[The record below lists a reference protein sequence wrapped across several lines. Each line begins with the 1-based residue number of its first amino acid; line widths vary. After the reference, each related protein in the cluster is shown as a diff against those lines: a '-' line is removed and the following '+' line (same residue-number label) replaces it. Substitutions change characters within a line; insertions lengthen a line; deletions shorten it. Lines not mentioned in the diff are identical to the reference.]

1 MTGPAGHALTRLAA
15 MRGRRRLAGPAV
27 ALALAT
33 AVSGCGGDEGGE
45 LIPPDSAQQMLDT
58 AQQIEEATTSEAC
71 DEAQA
76 LTTEL
81 RGLVGELPEE
91 TDPEIED
98 ALDQMV
104 SRIDEE
110 LDAECVEEGTTD
122 TEEAPETTETTV
134 EPETTT
140 SVPTETTTTTEPP
153 PEEDEEAPPSGPPGE
168 GGGQGPPVTPP
179 GQSDSGAPTGGTEGD
194 D

>member
-1 MTGPAGHALTRLAA
+1 
-15 MRGRRRLAGPAV
+15 
-27 ALALAT
+27 
-33 AVSGCGGDEGGE
+33 
-45 LIPPDSAQQMLDT
+45 MLDT
-58 AQQIEEATTSEAC
+58 AQRIEEATTSRAC
-71 DEAQA
+71 DEAQT
-76 LTTEL
+76 LTTDL

-91 TDPEIED
+91 TDPEIVD

-122 TEEAPETTETTV
+122 TEETPETTETTV

-153 PEEDEEAPPSGPPGE
+153 PEEEDEEAPPTGPPGE
-168 GGGQGPPVTPP
+168 GGGEGPPVTPP
-179 GQSDSGAPTGGTEGD
+179 GQSGGAPTGGTEGD